1 MKPISQMLIEVGE
14 PSITSYIILDK
25 CYRCENQANTSSMD
39 WRYLSEYR
47 ISALCVRCQDQV
59 FDGIPY
65 EVDTSRFDHAME
77 KIFQLEN
84 TQQP

>member
-1 MKPISQMLIEVGE
+1 MKIKQTPPVWIGG
-14 PSITSYIILDK
+14 
-25 CYRCENQANTSSMD
+25 
-39 WRYLSEYR
+39 LSEYR

-77 KIFQLEN
+77 KIFQLAN